1 MQGPSQETIEE
12 QDMEVIRAASGS
24 SESTPSPVA
33 YKLPP
38 ALVEKASERL
48 CWIASLC
55 AVTTVI
61 LLSIE
66 ALLQPEFQQA
76 FQLPSL
82 RITILLTFLV
92 SGGFILAQRNG
103 WVKKETLL
111 DLGIVFQVMIAFVI
125 AMFETSIPWDAA
137 DPVLGHSGIAIW
149 LCLCGLLLPNAPLK
163 AGMAAILSAAMWPAA
178 YYLNLNLHGY
188 TPLPWNRL
196 AIWIIPNFVLA
207 GWMYLINAR
216 LFAMQWKQV
225 KAEELGSYQL
235 DYLIGKGGMGEVWRA
250 KHKLLARDAAIKLI
264 RPDVLAGVNARQENM
279 MRKRF
284 EREARATASLM
295 SPHTVALFDFG
306 RTKDNLYYYVMELLD
321 GIDLQTLVD
330 RYGPLHPGRVLNIVS
345 QACESL
351 EEAHRAGLVHRDIK
365 PKNLVL
371 AKLGLQYDFLK
382 VLDFGLVKTNANN
395 PDASLM
401 TLDGTATG
409 TPAYLAPE
417 IALGE
422 SQVDGRADLYSLGC
436 VAYFLLTGQLVFQ
449 ETNPTALALA
459 HVQKTPIPVQDR
471 TEMPIPKGLAE
482 IVMQLLEKRPEQRI
496 RSAQDLSRRLRQLT
510 DVPSW
515 CPDAAADWWQTNLP
529 ETVARV
535 QPILEDQTPTS
546 NELHSPVGMRQ
557 AR

>member
-1 MQGPSQETIEE
+1 MQGPSQGKIE
-12 QDMEVIRAASGS
+12 DMEVIRAASSGS
-24 SESTPSPVA
+24 AETTPSSIS

-38 ALVEKASERL
+38 ALVEKATESL
-48 CWIASLC
+48 CWVTSLC
-55 AVTTVI
+55 AVTTV
-61 LLSIE
+61 LFLSIE
-66 ALLQPEFQQA
+66 ALFQPEFQKA
-76 FQLPSL
+76 FQLPAL
-82 RITILLTFLV
+82 RITILFTLLI
-92 SGGFILAQRNG
+92 SGAFILIQRNG

-111 DLGIVFQVMIAFVI
+111 DLGIGFQILIAFVI
-125 AMFETSIPWDAA
+125 AMFETSIPWDAS
-137 DPVLGHSGIAIW
+137 DPVLGHSGVAIW
-149 LCLCGLLLPNAPLK
+149 LALCGLLLPNAPLK
-163 AGMAAILSAAMWPAA
+163 SGVAAIVSAAMWPAA
-178 YYLNLNLHGY
+178 YFLNLNLYGY
-188 TPLPWNRL
+188 EPLPWNRI
-196 AIWIIPNFVLA
+196 AIWTIPNFIIA

-216 LFAMQWKQV
+216 LFSMQWKQV

-306 RTKDNLYYYVMELLD
+306 RTKDNMYYYVMELLD

-330 RYGPLHPGRVLNIVS
+330 RYGPLHPGRVLNIIS

-382 VLDFGLVKTNANN
+382 VLDFGLVKTKNN
-395 PDASLM
+395 HPDASLM

-436 VAYFLLTGQLVFQ
+436 VAYFLLTGQMVFQ
-449 ETNPTALALA
+449 ESNPTALALA
-459 HVQKTPIPVQDR
+459 HVQKPPVPVQDR

-482 IVMQLLEKRPEQRI
+482 IVMQLLEKRPDQRI
-496 RSAQDLSRRLRQLT
+496 RSAQELSRRLRQLA

-515 CPDAAADWWQTNLP
+515 CPDAASDWWHTNLP
-529 ETVARV
+529 ETVVRV
-535 QPILEDQTPTS
+535 QPTLEDQTPTS
-546 NELHSPVGMRQ
+546 AELHSPVGMRQ
-557 AR
+557 SH

>member
-1 MQGPSQETIEE
+1 MQGTPEE
-12 QDMEVIRAASGS
+12 MEIVRASTGS
-24 SESTPSPVA
+24 AESTPSPVSF
-33 YKLPP
+33 KLPP

-48 CWIASLC
+48 CWITILC
-55 AVTTVI
+55 AVTTV
-61 LLSIE
+61 LLLAVESYF
-66 ALLQPEFQQA
+66 QPEFKNA
-76 FQLPSL
+76 FQLPAMRL
-82 RITILLTFLV
+82 TILGTFLV
-92 SGGFILAQRNG
+92 SGAFILVQRAG
-103 WVKKETLL
+103 WVRKETLL
-111 DLGIVFQVMIAFVI
+111 DLGVGFQVLIAFVI
-125 AMFETSIPWDAA
+125 SMFETTIPWNPNV
-137 DPVLGHSGIAIW
+137 PVLGHSGVSIW
-149 LCLCGLLLPNAPLK
+149 LALCGLLLPNAPLK
-163 AGMAAILSAAMWPAA
+163 SAAAALLSALMWPAA
-178 YYLNLNLHGY
+178 YYLNLHLYGFEH
-188 TPLPWNRL
+188 LPWNRL
-196 AIWIIPNFVLA
+196 AIWIIPNFILA
-207 GWMYLINAR
+207 GWMYLFNTR

-295 SPHTVALFDFG
+295 SPHTVALYDFG

-330 RYGPLHPGRVLNIVS
+330 RYGPLHPGRVLNILS
-345 QACESL
+345 QASESL

-371 AKLGLQYDFLK
+371 AKLGLHYDFLK
-382 VLDFGLVKTNANN
+382 VLDFGLVKTNVNN
-395 PDASLM
+395 QDASLM

-422 SQVDGRADLYSLGC
+422 SKVDGRADLYSLGC

-449 ETNPTALALA
+449 ESNPTALALA
-459 HVQKTPIPVQDR
+459 HVQKPPIPIHERSEV
-471 TEMPIPKGLAE
+471 PIPRGLAE
-482 IVMQLLEKRPEQRI
+482 IVMQLLEKRPENRI
-496 RSAQDLSRRLRQLT
+496 RSAEELGRRLRALT

-535 QPILEDQTPTS
+535 QPVLEDMTPTS
-546 NELHSPVGMRQ
+546 NELHSPVGVRQ
-557 AR
+557 SR